1 MVTAAKIK
9 QAAKE
14 WQKEDQKNAMNLR
27 ILMAG
32 LDVTKEAMAS
42 KLGMS
47 RRTLGT
53 RLKHP
58 ESMTLMELRLIK
70 LYAQENGILLS

>member
-9 QAAKE
+9 QASKE
-14 WQKEDQKNAMNLR
+14 WQEEDRRNAMNLR

-32 LDVTKEAMAS
+32 LDVTQEQMAS
-42 KLGMS
+42 KLGIAKS
-47 RRTLGT
+47 TLNV

>member
-9 QAAKE
+9 QASKE
-14 WQKEDQKNAMNLR
+14 WQEEDRRNAMNLR

-32 LDVTKEAMAS
+32 LDVTQEQMAS
-42 KLGMS
+42 KLGIAKS
-47 RRTLGT
+47 TLNA